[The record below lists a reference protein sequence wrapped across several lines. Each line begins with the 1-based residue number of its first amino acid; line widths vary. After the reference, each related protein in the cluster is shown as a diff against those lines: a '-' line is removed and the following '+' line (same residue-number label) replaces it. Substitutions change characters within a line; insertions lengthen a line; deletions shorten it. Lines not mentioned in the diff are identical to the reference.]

1 MRRLFKPRILRKM
14 EYVGSMNPRLPK
26 LKNGKKVFCF
36 KGSDSVIWEQIVA
49 NREELFE
56 GFDKS
61 HRILLKINLNTADPY
76 PASTDPFTLCKLLDL
91 MSGIGL
97 NNIFVGDCSSISAL
111 PTRKVFKKSG
121 LESVLKGRAL
131 PVFFDE
137 QEWVNVPVQGEYLRN
152 VIIPKMVFDVD
163 RIIYLANL
171 KTHMLADFTMTMKL
185 GVGLVHPL
193 QRYEL
198 HDEFL
203 QEKVVET
210 MLSVRPDLVFLD
222 ARTPFIT
229 GGPIKGDTSIGSC
242 IMAGTDMLSVD
253 LEGYKLLYQLK
264 QNNCIGDFTEDPFEM
279 RQFRH
284 AKKLLDLGVIY

>member
-14 EYVGSMNPRLPK
+14 EYVGAMDPRLPK

-36 KGSDSVIWEQIVA
+36 TGSDNTIWEQIVA
-49 NREELFE
+49 KREELFE

-61 HRILLKINLNTADPY
+61 HKILLKINLNTADPY
-76 PASTDPFTLCKLLDL
+76 PASTDPFTLGKLLDL
-91 MSGIGL
+91 MSGMGL
-97 NNIFVGDCSSISAL
+97 ENIIVGDCSSIASL
-111 PTRKVFKKSG
+111 PTRNVFKKLG
-121 LESVLKGRAL
+121 LGSILKGRAH

-137 QEWVNVPVQGEYLRN
+137 QEWVNVPVQGEHLQN
-152 VIIPKMVFDVD
+152 VIIPRMVFDVD

-171 KTHMLADFTMTMKL
+171 KTHRLADFTMTMKL

-198 HDEFL
+198 HDELL

-210 MLSVRPDLVFLD
+210 MLAVRPDLSFLD
-222 ARTPFIT
+222 AREPFIT
-229 GGPIKGDTSIGSC
+229 GGPTKGDTARGDC

-253 LEGYKLLYQLK
+253 LEGYKILYQLK
-264 QNNCIGDFTEDPFEM
+264 QNNFIGNFTEDPLAM
-279 RQFRH
+279 RQFKH
-284 AKKLLDLGVIY
+284 AKKLLDLGIIY